1 MHPCQVILLL
11 FSAFSAVIPV
21 TSCFSLQEQRRQP
34 SFFSKFEHFSRLTA
48 LRMKRETGS
57 DKDPNESKRLIL
69 IRHGCTFMN
78 EYLATPGSRWGD
90 ANFTDIFHPSEHS
103 LYRDSPLSNEGT
115 KQAQELRDYFQST
128 DKGKGM
134 IRDIE
139 LIAVSPLQRTLQ
151 TAEIAVLPY
160 LLEDT
165 NRDIPIVA
173 LPLASERVYLISD
186 HGSCKQS
193 LTEKFPFVDFTQEFD
208 RFGDNWWFSV
218 HEQTTT
224 IKTEQ
229 SSVSQETHSFVSMHI
244 DDYKEWRPSDEN
256 QTYSCHGEPDD
267 MFEERMVELYKWL
280 EARNESVICLVCHW
294 GVLDWLTGEDFRNC
308 EVRDISFDDVR
319 ARVTLSKA
327 TATQA

>member
-1 MHPCQVILLL
+1 MYPCQVILVL
-11 FSAFSAVIPV
+11 FFAFFAVIPV
-21 TSCFSLQEQRRQP
+21 TFCFSLQQRQP
-34 SFFSKFEHFSRLTA
+34 SFFSKFGHFSRLTA
-48 LRMKRETGS
+48 LRMKRETVS
-57 DKDPNESKRLIL
+57 DKDSKTPKRLIL

-90 ANFTDIFHPSEHS
+90 ANFTDIFHTSDEHS
-103 LYRDSPLSNEGT
+103 LYMDSPLSNEGT

-128 DKGKGM
+128 EKGKGM
-134 IRDIE
+134 ICDIE

-151 TAEIAVLPY
+151 TAEIAVLPHV
-160 LLEDT
+160 EDT

-193 LTEKFPFVDFTQEFD
+193 LSVKFPFVDFAQEFD

-218 HEQTTT
+218 HEQAA
-224 IKTEQ
+224 IKTE
-229 SSVSQETHSFVSMHI
+229 SSLIQETHSFASMHI

-267 MFEERMVELYKWL
+267 AFEERMLELYKWL

-294 GVLDWLTGEDFRNC
+294 GVLDWLTGGDFRNC

-319 ARVTLSKA
+319 ERVALSKA
-327 TATQA
+327 TATQT